1 MTTIPPTRVPIFFIQ
16 LKKFFSFSYFSILLT
31 FLVSLLSGFNKHWI
45 IHRILFWNIFLH
57 FLLLKS
63 QRNLFSRWWWIL
75 IITSW
80 KIPPMLLLVCLSFL
94 SLFSFLSNFFSFSV
108 LTSSPDVSTKWNEN
122 TFSLFCLES
131 KTEENLSTL
140 FQEVSYFVSL
150 ECTNDKLFN
159 ESRKTFFRLR
169 QIWHFRSH
177 PTFAKKG
184 DKTRQRNFLKPQPGF
199 ISKVV
204 LNVVFLLRLCL
215 HWFQSFGV
223 ATDF

>member
-16 LKKFFSFSYFSILLT
+16 LKKFFLLSLIFPFFWL

-94 SLFSFLSNFFSFSV
+94 SLFLSFLIF
-108 LTSSPDVSTKWNEN
+108 LTSSPDISPKWNEN

-177 PTFAKKG
+177 PTFAKKE
-184 DKTRQRNFLKPQPGF
+184 TRQDKETFWSRSL
-199 ISKVV
+199 V
-204 LNVVFLLRLCL
+204 LFRKL
-215 HWFQSFGV
+215 F
-223 ATDF
+223 